1 MPLDVIPEQL
11 LLFGFA
17 MPARMTL
24 QPSARLILTG
34 QNPGYRTISLFRK
47 QEEKNL
53 KTGKNEDTG
62 RGGEAEASGDA
73 SLLQKYVTMGTVT
86 QEPSPIRLN
95 AKGGP
100 CISQSPPVCFFGYR
114 VSPVFSAILQ
124 LTDAGQSGN
133 NDL

>member
-1 MPLDVIPEQL
+1 MIPEAL
-11 LLFGFA
+11 FYSSTNFKDSTKSSVPDELRLFGFA

-62 RGGEAEASGDA
+62 RSGEAEATGDA
-73 SLLQKYVTMGTVT
+73 SLLQKHVTMGTVT
-86 QEPSPIRLN
+86 QEPSPIR
-95 AKGGP
+95 
-100 CISQSPPVCFFGYR
+100 F
-114 VSPVFSAILQ
+114 
-124 LTDAGQSGN
+124 
-133 NDL
+133 

>member
-1 MPLDVIPEQL
+1 M
-11 LLFGFA
+11 LFGFA

-62 RGGEAEASGDA
+62 RSGEAEATGDA
-73 SLLQKYVTMGTVT
+73 SLLQKHVTMGTVT
-86 QEPSPIRLN
+86 QEPSPICPDSFLN
-95 AKGGP
+95 AKGGS

>member
-1 MPLDVIPEQL
+1 MIPEQL

-34 QNPGYRTISLFRK
+34 QNPGYRTISLFKK

-62 RGGEAEASGDA
+62 RGGAAEASGDA
-73 SLLQKYVTMGTVT
+73 SLLQKHVTMGTVT
-86 QEPSPIRLN
+86 QEPSPIRFLS
-95 AKGGP
+95 AFSV
-100 CISQSPPVCFFGYR
+100 IAYHQSFPP
-114 VSPVFSAILQ
+114 FS
-124 LTDAGQSGN
+124 S
-133 NDL
+133 